1 MLVRLLARL
10 CLICFALMFADAGA
24 QAAPRATHTVPIGVS
39 VKSLLDYARTR
50 NPEYAAMQ
58 FEVDAAAARA
68 EGAGRLPDP
77 RLRVEWMEITQAGE
91 QNPTLLPSRTGSTV
105 YTLMQEL
112 PWFGKRAL
120 QRDIADL
127 DIQGAKGRAAWAWA
141 DIAARI
147 KVGFAQWVS
156 VHENTR
162 LNQEILDLLTR
173 LEKVAQVRY
182 AAGLAVQADA
192 IRAQVDL
199 TMVKNELIA
208 LENEQRMTAA
218 RLNMLLARPADAA
231 LAAPSPLHSPP
242 PAARLDA
249 AVLLARAR
257 ATNPQLASDEAR
269 RQAAEKNRDLIRR
282 NRYPDFSIGVAPTQM
297 RNSIRDWALML
308 EVSIPFQ
315 QSTRRANEREA
326 QAMVAAAAARL
337 EATANQLQ
345 AELAENIS
353 GLDAARRT
361 GEIIRA
367 NLLPQT
373 ELTFKSALASY
384 ENGKVDFATLL
395 DAQRQI
401 RIARQSLIK
410 SEAETQN
417 RLAAIERI
425 LGEET

>member
-10 CLICFALMFADAGA
+10 CLICFALMFAGAGA

-39 VKSLLDYARTR
+39 VKSLLDTARTR

-120 QRDIADL
+120 QKDIADL
-127 DIQGAKGRAAWAWA
+127 EILDAKGRAAWAWA

-156 VHENTR
+156 VHQNTR

-192 IRAQVDL
+192 IRAQVEL
-199 TMVKNELIA
+199 TMVQNELIA
-208 LENEQRMTAA
+208 LENEQRMTGA

-231 LAAPSPLHSPP
+231 LAAPVQRQPP
-242 PAARLDA
+242 PAALQRDA

-257 ATNPQLASDEAR
+257 ANNPQLASDEAR

-282 NRYPDFSIGVAPTQM
+282 NRYPDFSIGVAPH
-297 RNSIRDWALML
+297 
-308 EVSIPFQ
+308 P
-315 QSTRRANEREA
+315 
-326 QAMVAAAAARL
+326 
-337 EATANQLQ
+337 
-345 AELAENIS
+345 
-353 GLDAARRT
+353 
-361 GEIIRA
+361 
-367 NLLPQT
+367 
-373 ELTFKSALASY
+373 
-384 ENGKVDFATLL
+384 
-395 DAQRQI
+395 DAQFDSRLGSDAGSQHPLSAI
-401 RIARQSLIK
+401 NTARQR
-410 SEAETQN
+410 T
-417 RLAAIERI
+417 RGPGHGGGGGGAAGSHRQPVT
-425 LGEET
+425 GRAC

>member
-1 MLVRLLARL
+1 MVARL
-10 CLICFALMFADAGA
+10 CLICFALMFAGA
-24 QAAPRATHTVPIGVS
+24 SALAAPREPPIGAS
-39 VKSLLDYARTR
+39 VESLLDYAKTR

-68 EGAGRLPDP
+68 ESAGRLPDP
-77 RLRVEWMEITQAGE
+77 KLRVEWMDITQAGE
-91 QNPTLLPSRTGSTV
+91 QNATLLPSRTGSTV

-120 QRDIADL
+120 QKDIADL
-127 DIQGAKGRAAWAWA
+127 EILDAKGRAAWAWA

-156 VHENTR
+156 VHQNTR

-192 IRAQVDL
+192 IRAQVEL
-199 TMVKNELIA
+199 TMVQNELIA
-208 LENEQRMTAA
+208 LENEQRMTGA

-231 LAAPSPLHSPP
+231 LAAPVQRQPP
-242 PAARLDA
+242 PAALQRDA

-257 ATNPQLASDEAR
+257 ANNPQLASDEAR
-269 RQAAEKNRDLIRR
+269 RQAAEKSRDLVLR
-282 NRYPDFSIGVAPTQM
+282 NRYPDFSIGVAPTQV
-297 RNSIRDWALML
+297 RNGIRDWGLML